1 MSTDTRMTSI
11 IIPTYNGLP
20 LLATCVGAIRQYTDT
35 PYEIIVVDNASTDGT
50 DHYCIKEGIPFISLP
65 ENRGFPIACNMGLAA
80 AGGDDLLLLNND
92 VTVTANWLTN
102 MLAALHS
109 REDVGLVGPV
119 TNAAS
124 GRQKVEVAFQN
135 IEEFQQV
142 AARNNQ
148 SDPSRWVEV
157 NRIIGMCLLMK
168 RDVLSRIGFLDEAF
182 SPGHYEDD
190 DYCYRARL
198 AGYRLL
204 VCGDALVY
212 HQGSAS
218 FMRSASDQI
227 QQLIDRNHRLFMDKW
242 HIDPRQF
249 IEKAGSISEGGGVQ

>member
-1 MSTDTRMTSI
+1 MSIETRTTSI

-20 LLATCVGAIRQYTDT
+20 MLATCVGAIRQYTDS

-50 DHYCIKEGIPFISLP
+50 DSYCIKERIPFISLP
-65 ENRGFPIACNMGLAA
+65 VNRGFPVACNIGLSA

-92 VTVTANWLTN
+92 VTVTANWLSN

-109 REDVGLVGPV
+109 RPDVGLVGPV

-124 GRQKVEVAFQN
+124 GRQKVDFPFNN
-135 IEEFQQV
+135 IEEFQLT
-142 AARNNQ
+142 AAQNNQ
-148 SDPSRWVEV
+148 PDPSRWSEV
-157 NRIIGMCLLMK
+157 NRVIGMCLLMK
-168 RDVLSRIGFLDEAF
+168 REVLSKIGFLDEAF

-204 VCGDALVY
+204 MCGDVLVY
-212 HQGSAS
+212 HQGSAT
-218 FMRSASDQI
+218 FNRAASDQI
-227 QQLIDRNHRLFMDKW
+227 QQLIDRNHRLFMEKW

-249 IEKAGSISEGGGVQ
+249 I